1 MKNNTK
7 DSKQMLF
14 EIMQKVNPDFKII
27 NEDIS
32 YTSDENSNI
41 FLDKVKKENP
51 EMFAKFLNIV
61 KNKGLDI
68 AIEKY
73 KEFDKEY
80 INNLKNIEL
89 NDNINKNL
97 LISFIKTLPQ
107 NLPQVL
113 NNDNMESDFFGIIG
127 KYIDKYANRFG
138 NEKANKIQDLITDE
152 KYDDYFLNGIESRYG
167 KGVIEW

>member
-14 EIMQKVNPDFKII
+14 EMMQKVNPDFKFI
-27 NEDIS
+27 NEDVS
-32 YTSDENSNI
+32 YTNNENANI

-51 EMFAKFLNIV
+51 EMFVKFLNIV

-68 AIEKY
+68 AIGKY
-73 KEFDKEY
+73 NEFDKEY
-80 INNLKNIEL
+80 ISNFKNIEL
-89 NDNINKNL
+89 ENNTNNNL
-97 LISFIKTLPQ
+97 LTSFIKTLPQ
-107 NLPQVL
+107 NLPQLL
-113 NNDNMESDFFGIIG
+113 NNENIESDFFGIIG

-138 NEKANKIQDLITDE
+138 NEKANKVQDLITDE
-152 KYDDYFLNGIESRYG
+152 KYEDYFLNGIENKYG